1 MSPTDVLADLGLI
14 PIKAVVFQS
23 MLLLVAIALE
33 AMVLRQHLRLG
44 YQTSV
49 QYAATIN
56 LLTTSLGWIAFLSLE
71 AVLPTA
77 LRQQI
82 MSYVLFSR
90 FFDNPWL
97 DALPVMMVVA
107 AIVVFFATYWVKLH
121 GLSALVAL
129 LGKAPVLEAPALS
142 DRLGRSRSSRRGAP
156 SAAQSRTATYSL
168 AVLQA
173 NALSFTAIVV
183 LLFFQIQM
191 VLS

>member
-1 MSPTDVLADLGLI
+1 MSPTDVLADLGLL
-14 PIKAVVFQS
+14 PLKAIVFQS
-23 MLLLVAIALE
+23 MLLMVAIALE

-56 LLTTSLGWIAFLSLE
+56 LLATSLGWIAFLSLE

-90 FFDNPWL
+90 FFTNPWL
-97 DALPVMMVVA
+97 ESLPVMMVMT
-107 AIVVFFATYWVKLH
+107 AIVVFFATYWVKLQS
-121 GLSALVAL
+121 LSALVAL
-129 LGKAPVLEAPALS
+129 LGKAPVLEAPGLS
-142 DRLGRSRSSRRGAP
+142 DRGRSSAPRRGAP
-156 SAAQSRTATYSL
+156 SAARSRTATYTV

-173 NALSFTAIVV
+173 NALSFTVIVLLLFLQLQVV
-183 LLFFQIQM
+183 LP
-191 VLS
+191 

>member
-1 MSPTDVLADLGLI
+1 MSPTDLLADLGLI
-14 PIKAVVFQS
+14 PLKAIVFQS

-56 LLTTSLGWIAFLSLE
+56 LLATSLGWIAFLGLE

-90 FFDNPWL
+90 FFNNNWL
-97 DALPVMMVVA
+97 EALPVMMVMG
-107 AIVVFFATYWVKLH
+107 AILVFFVTYWVKLQ

-129 LGKAPVLEAPALS
+129 LGKAPVLEVPGLA
-142 DRLGRSRSSRRGAP
+142 DRPRRSRASRRGAP
-156 SAAQSRTATYSL
+156 SAARTRTATYTV

-173 NALSFTAIVV
+173 NALSFTVIVLLLFLQLQVV
-183 LLFFQIQM
+183 LP
-191 VLS
+191 

>member
-1 MSPTDVLADLGLI
+1 VG
-14 PIKAVVFQS
+14 V
-23 MLLLVAIALE
+23 
-33 AMVLRQHLRLG
+33 
-44 YQTSV
+44 
-49 QYAATIN
+49 
-56 LLTTSLGWIAFLSLE
+56 
-71 AVLPTA
+71 
-77 LRQQI
+77 
-82 MSYVLFSR
+82 
-90 FFDNPWL
+90 
-97 DALPVMMVVA
+97 

-156 SAAQSRTATYSL
+156 SAARSRTATYSL

>member
-1 MSPTDVLADLGLI
+1 MSPTDLLADLGLLPLRAI
-14 PIKAVVFQS
+14 AFQS

-56 LLTTSLGWIAFLSLE
+56 LLSTSLGWIAFLSLE

-82 MSYVLFSR
+82 MSYVLFNR
-90 FFDNPWL
+90 FFSNEWL
-97 DALPVMMVVA
+97 EALPVMLVMA
-107 AIVVFFATYWVKLH
+107 AIVVFFATYWVKLQS
-121 GLSALVAL
+121 LSALVAI
-129 LGKAPVLEAPALS
+129 LGQAPVLEAPALT
-142 DRLGRSRSSRRGAP
+142 DRSRRGGGSRRGAP
-156 SAAQSRTATYSL
+156 SAARTRTATYTV

-173 NALSFTAIVV
+173 NALSFTAIVL
-183 LLFFQIQM
+183 LLFLQIEV
-191 VLS
+191 VLR

>member
-14 PIKAVVFQS
+14 PLKAVVFQS

-77 LRQQI
+77 LRQQV
-82 MSYVLFSR
+82 MSYVLFNR
-90 FFDNPWL
+90 FFDNSWL
-97 DALPVMMVVA
+97 DVLPVMMVVA
-107 AIVVFFATYWVKLH
+107 AIVVFFATYWVKLQS
-121 GLSALVAL
+121 LSILVLL
-129 LGKAPVLEAPALS
+129 LGKAPAFDPPGLS
-142 DRLGRSRSSRRGAP
+142 DRRRRSVSRRGDP
-156 SAAQSRTATYSL
+156 PAARSRTATYTL

-173 NALSFTAIVV
+173 NALSFTAIGV
-183 LLFFQIQM
+183 LLFLQIQV
-191 VLS
+191 VLP

>member
-1 MSPTDVLADLGLI
+1 MSPTDVLADLGLL
-14 PIKAVVFQS
+14 PLKAIVFQS
-23 MLLLVAIALE
+23 MLLMVAIALE

-56 LLTTSLGWIAFLSLE
+56 LLATSLGWIAFLSLE

-90 FFDNPWL
+90 FFPNDWL
-97 DALPVMMVVA
+97 EALPVMMVMV
-107 AIVVFFATYWVKLH
+107 AIVVFFATYWVKLQS
-121 GLSALVAL
+121 LSALVAL
-129 LGKAPVLEAPALS
+129 LGKAPVLEAPGLS
-142 DRLGRSRSSRRGAP
+142 DRAGRNRSSRRGAP
-156 SAAQSRTATYSL
+156 SSARSRTATYTV

-173 NALSFTAIVV
+173 NALSFTVIVLLLFLQLQVV
-183 LLFFQIQM
+183 LP
-191 VLS
+191 

>member
-14 PIKAVVFQS
+14 PLKAVVFQS

-71 AVLPTA
+71 ALLPTT
-77 LRQQI
+77 LRQQV
-82 MSYVLFSR
+82 MSYVLFNR

-97 DALPVMMVVA
+97 DALPVMMVIA
-107 AIVVFFATYWVKLH
+107 AIVVFFSTYWVKLQ
-121 GLSALVAL
+121 GLSLLVAL
-129 LGKAPVLEAPALS
+129 LGKAPAFEPPDLS
-142 DRLGRSRSSRRGAP
+142 DRRRRSASRRGDAT
-156 SAAQSRTATYSL
+156 AARSRTATYTL

-183 LLFFQIQM
+183 LLFLQLQV
-191 VLS
+191 VLP